1 MSSSEE
7 YGRGFG
13 SQNLNLFESYIQ
25 SFVAGND
32 SAHHSGLPS
41 SVLVI
46 NDCLSILHG
55 HPHGILL
62 TVVYGSGRYIL
73 GQLSD
78 LMGQKWMLHSWKHFG
93 SRIVVTDTA
102 YLDWL
107 VPNLQNQG

>member
-1 MSSSEE
+1 MAGVS
-7 YGRGFG
+7 GART
-13 SQNLNLFESYIQ
+13 LTCLFESSVQ
-25 SFVAGND
+25 NFVAGKD
-32 SAHHSGLPS
+32 FAHHGGLHS

-62 TVVYGSGRYIL
+62 TVVYGSCRCIL